1 MENHRLQVVNKV
13 TQNPYLLAY
22 IFKFTSCQTQ
32 LKLIKISGYFQYVIQ
47 YHIWKVKYQN
57 LKIEEDK
64 PSYTIASVKP
74 EEILRQIHFQEFLY
88 LSVDIIKQLS
98 ISSYSYQ
105 QRSIIFQLERVFPNL
120 IALRLESFLFKG
132 NEDYKY
138 LRKIFPNL
146 KKLYIKNCFA
156 DNSLTHPIIS
166 KDNLPREI
174 FVQWPYLE
182 ELRIKH
188 FKKYSIDGK
197 MCPQHVY
204 VKNDLDKK

>member
-105 QRSIIFQLERVFPNL
+105 QRSIIFQLERKSLLKVVK
-120 IALRLESFLFKG
+120 IGHIERLYTTTIG
-132 NEDYKY
+132 RARAYQTQN
-138 LRKIFPNL
+138 
-146 KKLYIKNCFA
+146 
-156 DNSLTHPIIS
+156 IS
-166 KDNLPREI
+166 KS
-174 FVQWPYLE
+174 
-182 ELRIKH
+182 
-188 FKKYSIDGK
+188 FKR
-197 MCPQHVY
+197 
-204 VKNDLDKK
+204 